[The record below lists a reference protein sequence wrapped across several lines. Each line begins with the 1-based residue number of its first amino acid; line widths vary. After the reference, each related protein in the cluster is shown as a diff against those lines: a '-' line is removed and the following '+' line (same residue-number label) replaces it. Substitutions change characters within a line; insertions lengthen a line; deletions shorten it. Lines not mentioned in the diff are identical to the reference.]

1 MDEENAP
8 LSRFRFQRMLEM
20 LEKKEG
26 RGTELITV
34 YIPPGK
40 QVSEVMN
47 DLRSEWGT
55 AGNIKSKTTR
65 KNVQDALTKA
75 MERIKLFRQI
85 PDNGLVIFA
94 GTIASNQLG
103 VGDMETYVLIPP
115 EPIST
120 YYYRC
125 EHRFMLEPL
134 YELLRSEDTYGI
146 VVMDSKDATFALL
159 KGRRADIVRE
169 ITSGVPGKHRAGG
182 QSARRFDRLREMHL
196 NEYFTRVGKHITEIF
211 LDVPNLK
218 GIIVGGSGPTKEDFV
233 RGNHI
238 HYELKDKILTVVDT
252 AYTGVEGVKEVV
264 ERSKDFLR
272 NVRFYEE
279 RKIVQDFL
287 RHIGHDTGLATYGE
301 REAIQALKSVN
312 VQTLLL
318 SEGVRRALVKLR
330 CRECGH
336 EENRIVDL
344 DGLGEFEEN
353 LDEIRC
359 SKCGNSVYE
368 LTEREDLIEALVEM
382 AEEAGADVEMI
393 STQTEEGEMIL
404 KSFGGIA
411 AILKYRQF
419 Q

>member
-1 MDEENAP
+1 MDEVNAP

-40 QVSEVMN
+40 QVSEVMG

-55 AGNIKSKTTR
+55 AGNIKSKTTK
-65 KNVQDALTKA
+65 KNVQDALTKV
-75 MERIKLFRQI
+75 MERLKLFKRI
-85 PDNGLVIFA
+85 PENGLVLFA
-94 GTIASNQLG
+94 GTIASDQLG
-103 VGDMETYVLIPP
+103 VGDMETYVVIPP

-134 YELLRSEDTYGI
+134 YELLRSEDAYGI
-146 VVMDSKDATFALL
+146 LVMDSKDATFALL

-182 QSARRFDRLREMHL
+182 QSSRRFERIREMHL
-196 NEYFTRVGKHITEIF
+196 NEYFTRVGKHMTEIF
-211 LDVPNLK
+211 LDAPNLK
-218 GIIVGGSGPTKEDFV
+218 GIIVGGSGQTKEYFV
-233 RGNHI
+233 KGNYI
-238 HYELKDKILTVVDT
+238 HYELKDKIMTVVDT
-252 AYTGVEGVKEVV
+252 AYTSVEGVKEVV
-264 ERSKDFLR
+264 ERSKDYLR

-301 REAIQALKSVN
+301 REVIQALKSVN
-312 VQTLLL
+312 VRTLLL
-318 SEGVRRALVKLR
+318 SEGVRRALVELLCK
-330 CRECGH
+330 ECEH
-336 EENRIVDL
+336 VETRIVDL
-344 DGLGEFEEN
+344 DELESFEQT
-353 LDEIRC
+353 LDEVKC
-359 SKCGNSVYE
+359 PKCGNEVYE
-368 LTEREDLIEALVEM
+368 LTKKEDLIEALVKM
-382 AEEAGADVEMI
+382 IEEADADIEMI
-393 STQTEEGEMIL
+393 SFQTEEGEMLL

>member
-1 MDEENAP
+1 MSEDNAP

-40 QVSEVMN
+40 QVSEVMS

-65 KNVQDALTKA
+65 KNVQDALTKV
-75 MERIKLFRQI
+75 MERLKLFKRI

-94 GTIASNQLG
+94 GTIASDQLG
-103 VGDMETYVLIPP
+103 VGEMETYVVIPP

-134 YELLRSEDTYGI
+134 YELLRSEDAYGI
-146 VVMDSKDATFALL
+146 LVMDSKEATFALL
-159 KGRRADIVRE
+159 KGRRADVIRE

-182 QSARRFDRLREMHL
+182 QSSRRFERLREMHL
-196 NEYFTRVGKHITEIF
+196 NEYFTRVGRHMTEIF
-211 LDVPNLK
+211 LNVPNLK
-218 GIIVGGSGPTKEDFV
+218 GIIVGGPGPTKEDFV
-233 RGNHI
+233 KGKHI

-264 ERSKDFLR
+264 EKSKNFLR
-272 NVRFYEE
+272 HVRFYEE

-287 RHIGHDTGLATYGE
+287 RHVGHDTGLATYGE
-301 REAIQALKSVN
+301 REVIQALKNVN
-312 VQTLLL
+312 VRTLLL
-318 SEGVRRALVKLR
+318 SEGVRRARVKLR
-330 CRECGH
+330 CRDCGH
-336 EENRIVDL
+336 KETRIVDL
-344 DGLGEFEEN
+344 DELEAFEEGLN
-353 LDEIRC
+353 EVRC
-359 SKCGNSVYE
+359 SSCGNGTYE
-368 LTEREDLIEALVEM
+368 LVEKEDLIEALVKM
-382 AEEAGADVEMI
+382 ADEAGADVEMI
-393 STQTEEGEMIL
+393 STRTEEGEMLL

-419 Q
+419 H

>member
-1 MDEENAP
+1 MDETNAP

-20 LEKKEG
+20 LGKKEG

-40 QVSEVMN
+40 QVSEVMS

-55 AGNIKSKTTR
+55 AGNIKSKPTK
-65 KNVQDALTKA
+65 KNVQNALTKT
-75 MERIKLFRQI
+75 MERLKLFKRI
-85 PDNGLVIFA
+85 PKNGLVLFA
-94 GTIASNQLG
+94 GSIASDQLG
-103 VGDMETYVLIPP
+103 VGDMETYVVIPP
-115 EPIST
+115 EPVSL

-125 EHRFMLEPL
+125 EQRFMLEPL
-134 YELLRSEDTYGI
+134 YELLLSEDTYGI
-146 VVMDSKDATFALL
+146 LVMDSKDATFALL
-159 KGRRADIVRE
+159 KGRRADIIRE

-182 QSARRFDRLREMHL
+182 QSSRRFERLREMHL
-196 NEYFTRVGKHITEIF
+196 NEYFTRVGKHVTEIF

-218 GIIVGGSGPTKEDFV
+218 GIIVGGSGQTKEEFV
-233 RGNHI
+233 KGNNF
-238 HYELKDKILTVVDT
+238 HYELKDKVLTVVDT

-272 NVRFYEE
+272 DVRFYEE

-301 REAIQALKSVN
+301 QEVIQALKSVN
-312 VQTLLL
+312 VQTLLI
-318 SEGVRRALVKLR
+318 SEGVRRAIVKLR
-330 CRECGH
+330 CRECEH
-336 EENRIVDL
+336 EETRIVDL
-344 DGLGEFEEN
+344 GELGTFEED

-359 SKCGNSVYE
+359 AKCGNGAYE
-368 LTEREDLIEALVEM
+368 LTEKEDLIEALVSM

-393 STQTEEGEMIL
+393 SAQTEEGEMLL

>member
-1 MDEENAP
+1 MSEENAP

-40 QVSEVMN
+40 QISDVMS

-65 KNVQDALTKA
+65 KNVQDALTKV
-75 MERIKLFRQI
+75 MERLKLFRQI
-85 PDNGLVIFA
+85 PDNGLVFFA
-94 GTIASNQLG
+94 GTIASDQPG

-125 EHRFMLEPL
+125 EHRFMLNPL

-146 VVMDSKDATFALL
+146 LIMDSKEATFATL

-182 QSARRFDRLREMHL
+182 QSARRFERLREMHL
-196 NEYFTRVGKHITEIF
+196 NEYFNRVGGHMTEIF
-211 LDVPNLK
+211 LDAQNLK
-218 GIIVGGSGPTKEDFV
+218 GIIVGGPGPTKEDFV
-233 RGNHI
+233 NGDYL
-238 HYELKDKILTVVDT
+238 HYELKDKVLTVVDT
-252 AYTGVEGVKEVV
+252 AYTGVGGIKEVV
-264 ERSKDFLR
+264 DKSKDFLM
-272 NVRFYEE
+272 NIRFYEE

-301 REAIQALKSVN
+301 REVIQALKSVN
-312 VQTLLL
+312 VRTLIL

-336 EENRIVDL
+336 EKTRIVDL
-344 DGLGEFEEN
+344 GELEAFEQE
-353 LDEIRC
+353 LSEMKC
-359 SKCGNSVYE
+359 PKCGNEVYE
-368 LTEREDLIEALVEM
+368 LTEKEDLIEALVGM
-382 AEEAGADVEMI
+382 AEEADADIEMI
-393 STQTEEGEMIL
+393 STQTEEGEMLL

-411 AILKYRQF
+411 AVLNYRQF
-419 Q
+419 R

>member
-1 MDEENAP
+1 MDKVNTP

-34 YIPPGK
+34 YISPGK
-40 QVSEVMN
+40 QVSEVMS

-65 KNVQDALTKA
+65 KNVQDALTKV
-75 MERIKLFRQI
+75 MERLKLFKQI
-85 PDNGLVIFA
+85 PENGLVIFA
-94 GTIASNQLG
+94 GTIASDKPG
-103 VGDMETYVLIPP
+103 VGDMETYIVIPP

-134 YELLRSEDTYGI
+134 YEILRSEDTYGI
-146 VVMDSKDATFALL
+146 LVMDSKDASFAIL

-182 QSARRFDRLREMHL
+182 QSSRRFERIREMHL
-196 NEYFTRVGKHITEIF
+196 NEYFTRVGKHVTEFF

-233 RGNHI
+233 KGNYI

-264 ERSKDFLR
+264 DRSKDFLR

-301 REAIQALKSVN
+301 REVIQALKRVN
-312 VQTLLL
+312 VHTLLL

-330 CRECGH
+330 CRECEH
-336 EENRIVDL
+336 RETRIVDL
-344 DGLGEFEEN
+344 DELETFEQS
-353 LDEIRC
+353 LDEIKC
-359 SKCGNSVYE
+359 SECGNGVYE
-368 LTEREDLIEALVEM
+368 MKEKEDLIEALVEM

-393 STQTEEGEMIL
+393 STPTEEGEMLL

>member
-1 MDEENAP
+1 MDEENVP

-20 LEKKEG
+20 LEGKEG

-40 QVSEVMN
+40 QVSEVMS

-65 KNVQDALTKA
+65 KNVQDALTKV
-75 MERIKLFRQI
+75 MERLKLFKRI
-85 PDNGLVIFA
+85 PDTGLVIFA
-94 GTIASNQLG
+94 GTIAGDQLG

-125 EHRFMLEPL
+125 EHRFMLDPL
-134 YELLRSEDTYGI
+134 YEILRSEDTYGI
-146 VVMDSKDATFALL
+146 LVMDSKDATFALL
-159 KGRRADIVRE
+159 KGRRADIIRE
-169 ITSGVPGKHRAGG
+169 FTSGVPGKHRAGG
-182 QSARRFDRLREMHL
+182 QSSRRFERLREMHL
-196 NEYFTRVGKHITEIF
+196 NEYFTRVGRHMTEIF
-211 LDVPNLK
+211 LGVPNLK

-233 RGNHI
+233 KGNYI

-264 ERSKDFLR
+264 DRSKDFLQ

-301 REAIQALKSVN
+301 KETMQALRSTN
-312 VQTLLL
+312 VRVLLL

-330 CRECGH
+330 CRECGR
-336 EENRIVDL
+336 EETQIIEL
-344 DGLGEFEEN
+344 DKLDEFEDA
-353 LDEIRC
+353 LGDRKC
-359 SKCGNSVYE
+359 PKCGNSVYD
-368 LTEREDLIEALVEM
+368 LTEKEDLIEALVKM
-382 AEEAGADVEMI
+382 AEDADADVEMI
-393 STQTEEGEMIL
+393 SSQTEEGEMLL

-419 Q
+419 H

>member
-1 MDEENAP
+1 MNEENAP

-40 QVSEVMN
+40 QVSDVMS

-65 KNVQDALTKA
+65 KNVQDALTKV
-75 MERIKLFRQI
+75 MERLKLFRQI
-85 PDNGLVIFA
+85 PDNGLVFFA
-94 GTIASNQLG
+94 GTIASDQPG

-125 EHRFMLEPL
+125 EHRFMLDPL

-146 VVMDSKDATFALL
+146 LIMDSKEATFATL

-182 QSARRFDRLREMHL
+182 QSARRFERLREMHL
-196 NEYFTRVGKHITEIF
+196 NEYFNRVGGHMTEIF
-211 LDVPNLK
+211 LEAQNLK
-218 GIIVGGSGPTKEDFV
+218 GIIVGGPGPTKEDFV
-233 RGNHI
+233 NGDYL
-238 HYELKDKILTVVDT
+238 HYELKDKVLTVVDA

-264 ERSKDFLR
+264 DKSKDFLM
-272 NVRFYEE
+272 NIRFYGE

-301 REAIQALKSVN
+301 REVLQALKSVN
-312 VQTLLL
+312 VRTLIL

-330 CRECGH
+330 CRECGY
-336 EENRIVDL
+336 EKTKIVDL
-344 DGLGEFEEN
+344 GELEAFEQE
-353 LDEIRC
+353 LSEMKC
-359 SKCGNSVYE
+359 PKCGNEVYE
-368 LTEREDLIEALVEM
+368 LMEKEDLIEALVGM
-382 AEEAGADVEMI
+382 AEEADADIEMI
-393 STQTEEGEMIL
+393 STHTEEGEMLI

-411 AILKYRQF
+411 AILNYRQF
-419 Q
+419 H

>member
-1 MDEENAP
+1 MNEENAP
-8 LSRFRFQRMLEM
+8 LSRFWFQRMLEM

-40 QVSEVMN
+40 QVSDVMS

-65 KNVQDALTKA
+65 KNVQDALTKV
-75 MERIKLFRQI
+75 MERLKLFRQI
-85 PDNGLVIFA
+85 PDNGLVFFA
-94 GTIASNQLG
+94 GTIASDQPG

-125 EHRFMLEPL
+125 EHRFMLDPL

-146 VVMDSKDATFALL
+146 LIMDSKEATFATL

-182 QSARRFDRLREMHL
+182 QSARRFERLREMHL
-196 NEYFTRVGKHITEIF
+196 NEYFNRVGGHMTEIF
-211 LDVPNLK
+211 LEAQNLK
-218 GIIVGGSGPTKEDFV
+218 GIIVGGPGPTKEDFV
-233 RGNHI
+233 NGDYL
-238 HYELKDKILTVVDT
+238 HYELKDKVLTVVDA

-264 ERSKDFLR
+264 DKSKDFLM
-272 NVRFYEE
+272 NIRFYGE

-301 REAIQALKSVN
+301 REVLQALKSVN
-312 VQTLLL
+312 VRTLIL

-330 CRECGH
+330 CRECGY
-336 EENRIVDL
+336 EKTKIVDL
-344 DGLGEFEEN
+344 GELEAFEQE
-353 LDEIRC
+353 LSEMKC
-359 SKCGNSVYE
+359 PKCGNEVYE
-368 LTEREDLIEALVEM
+368 LMEKEDLIEALVGM
-382 AEEAGADVEMI
+382 AEEADADIEMI
-393 STQTEEGEMIL
+393 STHTEEGEMLI

-411 AILKYRQF
+411 AILNYRQF
-419 Q
+419 H